1 MAGPPVQKDWE
12 KSSESEFAP
21 DDTMQGPL
29 SQVDWERL
37 LSPDS
42 QVPPDVIF
50 LVKGENG
57 KCSKIGAHRLL
68 LACICPVFKSMAYGP
83 LKETKEEIEVMAE
96 TSPEG
101 FCVMIE
107 YIYAGDPWQVLYKV
121 NSPKTICELYALGD
135 YYDIVDLTK
144 MILDLLPS
152 LAAFEI
158 TRESLINVATV
169 GKRYSEHFVDLGAE
183 LLMQCLKFYLDST
196 DKNFPG
202 DTDHI
207 LPELMEFGRSALQL
221 SGN

>member
-57 KCSKIGAHRLL
+57 KFSKIGAHRLL
-68 LACICPVFKSMAYGP
+68 LACISPVFKSMFYGP

-96 TSPEG
+96 TSPERG
-101 FCVMIE
+101 VSRHDRIHLC
-107 YIYAGDPWQVLYKV
+107 G
-121 NSPKTICELYALGD
+121 
-135 YYDIVDLTK
+135 
-144 MILDLLPS
+144 
-152 LAAFEI
+152 
-158 TRESLINVATV
+158 
-169 GKRYSEHFVDLGAE
+169 
-183 LLMQCLKFYLDST
+183 
-196 DKNFPG
+196 
-202 DTDHI
+202 
-207 LPELMEFGRSALQL
+207 
-221 SGN
+221 

>member
-1 MAGPPVQKDWE
+1 
-12 KSSESEFAP
+12 
-21 DDTMQGPL
+21 
-29 SQVDWERL
+29 
-37 LSPDS
+37 
-42 QVPPDVIF
+42 
-50 LVKGENG
+50 
-57 KCSKIGAHRLL
+57 
-68 LACICPVFKSMAYGP
+68 
-83 LKETKEEIEVMAE
+83 
-96 TSPEG
+96 
-101 FCVMIE
+101 MIE

-196 DKNFPG
+196 GKNFPG